1 LGIFR
6 DSHAVE
12 NGVGDV
18 LPVRLVSRRTGMFNR
33 HLTVT
38 PHVGNISNMKAALL
52 LDERHVVAA
61 NAFVELVVWRLG
73 TRLPGRRHDL
83 KYRLALVVDGLCV
96 LRYDNETGKGDHRH
110 VGKKERP
117 YVFSTPERLLDDFWS
132 EVDRWRF

>member
-1 LGIFR
+1 LTGI
-6 DSHAVE
+6 
-12 NGVGDV
+12 
-18 LPVRLVSRRTGMFNR
+18 L
-33 HLTVT
+33 
-38 PHVGNISNMKAALL
+38 HVGIISNMKAALL

-73 TRLPGRRHDL
+73 ARLPGSGHDF

-96 LRYDNETGKGDHRH
+96 LRYDNEPGKGDHRH

-117 YVFSTPERLLDDFWS
+117 YVFLTPQRLLDDFWS